1 MVQRRHLGFP
11 TLTLIL
17 LLFPAA
23 VATLLMLARMLSK
36 HRQLQTI
43 GWNNLD
49 PSDAKTISSG
59 FPNFDLHDFPVT
71 NLDGRETHLRF
82 MNIGEFI
89 LKRQKV
95 HCLQKKHKRSV
106 WSVCKFLL
114 YHKTHQISREHQVG
128 QRWKYKKRHFWVH
141 IGPVGFGLQNFYG
154 GNLRQV
160 QVQWQS
166 MVGGK
171 CNVMKYKARAV
182 PIQDGISYKMS
193 LGCKLLQRCTGSL
206 SISMTLRKG
215 EGCKGEKCNKTGF
228 ELQIQGEVSGNV
240 EQCFYSWLPIQV
252 TQNQAT

>member
-89 LKRQKV
+89 LQRQKV

-106 WSVCKFLL
+106 CKFLL
-114 YHKTHQISREHQVG
+114 YHQTHQISREHQVG

-166 MVGGK
+166 MVAGK
-171 CNVMKYKARAV
+171 CNVMQYKARAV
-182 PIQDGISYKMS
+182 PIQDGISYKMR
-193 LGCKLLQRCTGSL
+193 LGVQIIAKVHRLTFNFYVAEKGGRLQRWK
-206 SISMTLRKG
+206 M
-215 EGCKGEKCNKTGF
+215 
-228 ELQIQGEVSGNV
+228 
-240 EQCFYSWLPIQV
+240 
-252 TQNQAT
+252 

>member
-89 LKRQKV
+89 LQRQKV

-128 QRWKYKKRHFWVH
+128 QRWKHKKKAFLGAHRTCRFQTAKLLWRQSEAGAGAMA
-141 IGPVGFGLQNFYG
+141 IYG
-154 GNLRQV
+154 GGEMQ
-160 QVQWQS
+160 
-166 MVGGK
+166 
-171 CNVMKYKARAV
+171 CNA
-182 PIQDGISYKMS
+182 I
-193 LGCKLLQRCTGSL
+193 
-206 SISMTLRKG
+206 
-215 EGCKGEKCNKTGF
+215 
-228 ELQIQGEVSGNV
+228 
-240 EQCFYSWLPIQV
+240 
-252 TQNQAT
+252 

>member
-1 MVQRRHLGFP
+1 MPKQSARVSP
-11 TLTLIL
+11 TLTSMISQSPIL
-17 LLFPAA
+17 M
-23 VATLLMLARMLSK
+23 VVRHTLDLWTSV
-36 HRQLQTI
+36 
-43 GWNNLD
+43 N
-49 PSDAKTISSG
+49 SSCKDKRCTVCRR
-59 FPNFDLHDFPVT
+59 NIKDL
-71 NLDGRETHLRF
+71 
-82 MNIGEFI
+82 
-89 LKRQKV
+89 
-95 HCLQKKHKRSV
+95 V

-128 QRWKYKKRHFWVH
+128 QRWKHKKRHFWVH

-171 CNVMKYKARAV
+171 CNVMQYKARAV

-215 EGCKGEKCNKTGF
+215 EGCKGEKCKKGGATGF

>member
-1 MVQRRHLGFP
+1 MHIRAAGF
-11 TLTLIL
+11 
-17 LLFPAA
+17 
-23 VATLLMLARMLSK
+23 R
-36 HRQLQTI
+36 
-43 GWNNLD
+43 
-49 PSDAKTISSG
+49 
-59 FPNFDLHDFPVT
+59 
-71 NLDGRETHLRF
+71 
-82 MNIGEFI
+82 
-89 LKRQKV
+89 
-95 HCLQKKHKRSV
+95 
-106 WSVCKFLL
+106 
-114 YHKTHQISREHQVG
+114 
-128 QRWKYKKRHFWVH
+128 
-141 IGPVGFGLQNFYG
+141 LQNFYG

-171 CNVMKYKARAV
+171 CNVMQYKARAV